1 MVTDARTCTATR
13 RDGTPCK
20 AQATTST
27 GHCWAHDPE
36 GQERLASARSAG
48 GRARARTARAEKL
61 MPTVLKPVLHALLD
75 ALGKVKQSQIT
86 PQQASATAA
95 LAGAIVR
102 VYEAGMLEERLQAL
116 ESVQTPGTTARRR
129 GA

>member
-1 MVTDARTCTATR
+1 
-13 RDGTPCK
+13 
-20 AQATTST
+20 
-27 GHCWAHDPE
+27 
-36 GQERLASARSAG
+36 
-48 GRARARTARAEKL
+48 
-61 MPTVLKPVLHALLD
+61 MPAVLKPVLHALLD
-75 ALGKVKQSQIT
+75 SLAKVKQGDMR

-116 ESVQTPGTTARRR
+116 ESVQTPSADTRGRR

>member
-13 RDGTPCK
+13 RDGTACK
-20 AQATTST
+20 ALAFASS
-27 GHCWAHDPE
+27 GLCWAHDPAN
-36 GQERLASARSAG
+36 QAKVASARSAG
-48 GRARARTARAEKL
+48 GRGRARTARAEKL
-61 MPTVLKPVLHALLD
+61 MPAVLKPVLHALLD
-75 ALGKVKQSQIT
+75 SLAKVKQSQIN
-86 PQQASATAA
+86 PAQATATAA

-116 ESVQTPGTTARRR
+116 ESVQAPGTTAGRR